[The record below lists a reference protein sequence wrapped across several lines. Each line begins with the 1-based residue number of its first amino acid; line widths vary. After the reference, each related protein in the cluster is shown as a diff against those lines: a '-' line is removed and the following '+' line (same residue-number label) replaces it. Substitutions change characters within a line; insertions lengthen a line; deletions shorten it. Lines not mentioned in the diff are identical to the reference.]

1 MDGAACE
8 LLEVNDGPPDDGAV
22 FDPVVLGGGEHGLH
36 RVDAVGEQHPEA
48 LRRRVLVGVYR
59 PHVHDLQHRLNR
71 PFASG
76 VLGDGRHRAG
86 SQLRRRHPE
95 PPRRLRSQAIRFGVG
110 EGEEEGGQRAR
121 ILEP

>member
-22 FDPVVLGGGEHGLH
+22 FDPVVLGGGQHGLH

-48 LRRRVLVGVYR
+48 LRRRVLGGVYR

-86 SQLRRRHPE
+86 RQLRRRHPE
-95 PPRRLRSQAIRFGVG
+95 PSRRFRAETIKGGGRGGRRTGSDFSNPR
-110 EGEEEGGQRAR
+110 
-121 ILEP
+121 